1 MKSAPDAEIRAS
13 LIAWHGSKDAFRL
26 TVSFGDATP
35 ISRDLLDEV
44 RRAIAAERIQ
54 HRWQAG
60 QVVVLDTFLMAHG
73 RAPFSGPR
81 KIALART

>member
-1 MKSAPDAEIRAS
+1 MKSPLDAETYAS
-13 LIAWHGSKDAFRL
+13 LIAWHGSEDAFRL

-44 RRAIAAERIQ
+44 RRTIAAERIE

-60 QVVVLDTFLMAHG
+60 DVVVLDNFPMAHG

>member
-1 MKSAPDAEIRAS
+1 MAWQQGRIPAYRLLRRRDA
-13 LIAWHGSKDAFRL
+13 
-26 TVSFGDATP
+26 
-35 ISRDLLDEV
+35 DLPRPARRV